1 MYRYPTKAALVRLF
15 AALLVAA
22 SIVVAGGASEAVQSE
37 GGAEQPTRGELDR
50 LEPIEPYIR
59 YFTSLAY
66 GGADSRVSPTYI
78 RALILTESRGDP
90 DAHSRKGARGLTQIM
105 PSTARL
111 VLAKLAKGDD
121 DYLYIDES
129 AFGNFEADDLYD
141 PALNILLACYLTAT
155 YNDRYQGRTE
165 LVAAA
170 WNAGPSAV
178 ARYGNR
184 PPPYRETRIHLDRVL
199 GYMDFFEPVRLR

>member
-1 MYRYPTKAALVRLF
+1 MYRYSTKAALVRLF
-15 AALLVAA
+15 VALLVAA

-37 GGAEQPTRGELDR
+37 SGAEQPTRGELDR

-90 DAHSRKGARGLTQIM
+90 DARSRKGARGLTQIM

-111 VLAKLAKGDD
+111 VLAKGL
-121 DYLYIDES
+121 
-129 AFGNFEADDLYD
+129 
-141 PALNILLACYLTAT
+141 
-155 YNDRYQGRTE
+155 
-165 LVAAA
+165 
-170 WNAGPSAV
+170 
-178 ARYGNR
+178 
-184 PPPYRETRIHLDRVL
+184 RVII
-199 GYMDFFEPVRLR
+199 